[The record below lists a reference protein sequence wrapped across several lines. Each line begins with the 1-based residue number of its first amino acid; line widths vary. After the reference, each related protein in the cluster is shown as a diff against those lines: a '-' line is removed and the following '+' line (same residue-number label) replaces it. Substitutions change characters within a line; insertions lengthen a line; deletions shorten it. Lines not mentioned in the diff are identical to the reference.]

1 MRQKL
6 LKRIEDRPTKKRR
19 RAQQTADEPDDTDS
33 EDDEEGEE
41 DGFWLSP
48 RMACRLHFAGCLF
61 VDNWREDLGDKFE
74 IEMMPPV
81 VKPFV
86 RRK

>member
-1 MRQKL
+1 
-6 LKRIEDRPTKKRR
+6 
-19 RAQQTADEPDDTDS
+19 
-33 EDDEEGEE
+33 
-41 DGFWLSP
+41 
-48 RMACRLHFAGCLF
+48 MACRLHFAGCLF

-86 RRK
+86 RRKQWAEAYVQAAMRLVRRLEKGPVPRPNCTGGCWCVR